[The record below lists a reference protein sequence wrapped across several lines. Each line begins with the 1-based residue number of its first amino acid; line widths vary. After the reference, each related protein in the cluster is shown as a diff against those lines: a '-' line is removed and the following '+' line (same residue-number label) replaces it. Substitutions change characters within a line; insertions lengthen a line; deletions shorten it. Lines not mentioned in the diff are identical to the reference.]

1 MLAINISLLTPYI
14 LYVISPFTSIIQG
27 PGTVLLTVAS
37 SFRTV
42 FTSLTLAES
51 YTLAVAPA
59 IFYLIICLKT
69 KADTQVFVGALMSSV
84 YAMIMTMV
92 LVATI
97 AQFTTSDEI
106 TSSSFF
112 FIFMIG
118 LFLIT
123 GLLHPQEMMCL
134 LYGLLYLVTLPGGY
148 VLLVIY
154 SICNL
159 HVVSWGTREVAP
171 KTAKKKKKKG
181 KGQKEVKEEAPKP
194 KPKPKGFLAKLL
206 GIEGDKGVFE
216 SIAGFFTTM
225 SSSKNARQEQLLLE
239 ICNKLENLNAEK
251 KCEKSGDK
259 NKSMDMTIMDQN
271 NKTSEQTDLSVDSEV
286 SEVEVPRNDLYNPFW
301 IDLKILGDNDIY
313 YLNTKEMTFWQGN
326 FESCLKYCLKLLTKF

>member
-1 MLAINISLLTPYI
+1 
-14 LYVISPFTSIIQG
+14 
-27 PGTVLLTVAS
+27 
-37 SFRTV
+37 
-42 FTSLTLAES
+42 
-51 YTLAVAPA
+51 
-59 IFYLIICLKT
+59 
-69 KADTQVFVGALMSSV
+69 MSSI

-134 LYGLLYLVTLPGGY
+134 LYGMLYLVTLPGGY

-159 HVVSWGTREVAP
+159 HVVSWGTREVAA
-171 KTAKKKKKKG
+171 KTFKKKKRKGKKG
-181 KGQKEVKEEAPKP
+181 EKEVQEEAPKP
-194 KPKPKGFLAKLL
+194 APKPKGFMAKLL
-206 GIEGDKGVFE
+206 GTEGDKGVFE
-216 SIAGFFTTM
+216 SIGSFITGLT
-225 SSSKNARQEQLLLE
+225 SSKSNRQEQLLID
-239 ICNKLENLNAEK
+239 ICAKLENLNADK
-251 KCEKSGDK
+251 KCDK
-259 NKSMDMTIMDQN
+259 TVNGNKSIDMTIGGLE
-271 NKTSEQTDLSVDSEV
+271 NKTSEQTDFSVESEC
-286 SEVEVPRNDLYNPFW
+286 SEVEIPRNDLYNPFW

-313 YLNTKEMTFWQGN
+313 YLNTKEMTFWQG
-326 FESCLKYCLKLLTKF
+326 ESIISQSILYFVFFLRMLNCCKI

>member
-1 MLAINISLLTPYI
+1 M
-14 LYVISPFTSIIQG
+14 
-27 PGTVLLTVAS
+27 
-37 SFRTV
+37 
-42 FTSLTLAES
+42 TLAES

-69 KADTQVFVGALMSSV
+69 KADTQVFIGALMSSI

-118 LFLIT
+118 LFLVT

-134 LYGLLYLVTLPGGY
+134 LYGMLYLVTLPGGY

-159 HVVSWGTREVAP
+159 HVVSWGTREVAA
-171 KTAKKKKKKG
+171 KTFKKKKRKG
-181 KGQKEVKEEAPKP
+181 KNQKEVKEEAPKP
-194 KPKPKGFLAKLL
+194 APKPKGFMAKLL
-206 GIEGDKGVFE
+206 GTEGDKGVFE
-216 SIAGFFTTM
+216 SIGSFITSLT
-225 SSSKNARQEQLLLE
+225 SSKNNRQEQLLID

-251 KCEKSGDK
+251 KCDK
-259 NKSMDMTIMDQN
+259 TIGNKTIDMTIGGLEN
-271 NKTSEQTDLSVDSEV
+271 NKTSEQTDLSVESECT
-286 SEVEVPRNDLYNPFW
+286 EVEIPRNDLYNPFW
-301 IDLKILGDNDIY
+301 IDLKVLGDNDIY
-313 YLNTKEMTFWQGN
+313 YLNTKEMTFWQGESLISN
-326 FESCLKYCLKLLTKF
+326 FLRFVLFEYWWRI